1 MTMSFEAAIGRVDQI
16 LQFQQQIQ
24 DPGSAASSAASG
36 GAGLSS
42 GSGTAASSSNFAAAL
57 AGAQAA
63 SDTAA
68 LNGLDSTDT
77 SGDELTSGTD
87 PLAGLA
93 SLNSLALSGITPSA
107 TATGV
112 TGTGALGSVAGGET
126 TSAADPSVQAM
137 TDEANSLIGKPYVWG
152 GGHSGWGP
160 QAGYDCSGFVSAVL
174 HAGGYLTSP
183 QDTTTLPSAPGIEP
197 GPGQVVTIYDRNESG
212 QEGHV
217 IIDIGGQF
225 YESGGEAGA
234 WGGGGGVESI
244 STPSAAYL
252 ATFNDVLHP
261 EGL

>member
-87 PLAGLA
+87 PLAGLT

-107 TATGV
+107 TATGLAGAGGV
-112 TGTGALGSVAGGET
+112 TGG
-126 TSAADPSVQAM
+126 QAM